1 MAPTTDGIVLLAKQS
16 GITSFSSLWQIKNA
30 LKTKKIG
37 HTGTL
42 DTFAEGLLVALVG
55 RYTKLVPYFSDCDKE
70 YLGEIRFGTETD
82 TLDPDGVSVLTAP
95 LPLYQAI
102 IESLDS
108 FRGAI
113 LQRPPEFSALHINGR
128 RASDLVRKGES
139 VDMPPRSVTIHSL
152 EIISACTEGGASAMP
167 DDTVLTMV
175 VRVICS
181 KGTYIRSLA
190 RDIARQSGS
199 VAHLSALRR
208 TRTGPFLLENA
219 AGNSVL
225 EAFPPAKRAVYGQGV
240 KPPEAAQAEIL
251 GAVCAFSP
259 DIALAVGLD
268 SCSLDPLHIED
279 FRHGRKLDT
288 RWFSAINARKSTAN
302 GKAAV
307 FCGSDFLGVVNG
319 ISRVPHYD
327 FVAGADI

>member
-70 YLGEIRFGTETD
+70 YLGEIRFGSETD
-82 TLDPDGVSVLTAP
+82 TLDPDGMSIHEAP
-95 LPLYQAI
+95 LPRYKAI
-102 IESLDS
+102 LDNLDS
-108 FRGAI
+108 FRGTI

-128 RASDLVRKGES
+128 RASDLMRKGES

-152 EIISACTEGGASAMP
+152 DIVSASTEGGMRATN
-167 DDTVLTMV
+167 DDTVSTMV
-175 VRVICS
+175 VRVVCS

-190 RDIARQSGS
+190 RDIARKSGS

-225 EAFPPAKRAVYGQGV
+225 EAFPSSKRAVYGQGV
-240 KPPEAAQAEIL
+240 KPPEASQAEIMN
-251 GAVCAFSP
+251 AVCTFNP
-259 DIALAVGLD
+259 DIALVVGLD
-268 SCSLDPLHIED
+268 SFSLDPLHIED
-279 FRHGRKLDT
+279 FQHGRKLDKS
-288 RWFSAINARKSTAN
+288 WFNAIHQRNSLSE

-307 FCGSDFLGVVNG
+307 FCGSDFMGVVNG
-319 ISRVPHYD
+319 ISRAPQYE
-327 FVAGADI
+327 FVAEQGL